1 MKRICITYHLFKG
14 YGQPAGS
21 PPFPRETAENC
32 IITSLPDEVAEDL
45 LSLQGDSQYVASAG
59 QETISAWLDL
69 LARLQG
75 YDSGCFVMAEPAQ
88 EKKFLF

>member
-21 PPFPRETAENC
+21 PPFLRETAENC
-32 IITSLPDEVAEDL
+32 ISTSLPDEVADDL
-45 LSLQGDSQYVASAG
+45 LKLQEDSRYVTARDR
-59 QETISAWLDL
+59 ETISAWLDL

-75 YDSGCFVMAEPAQ
+75 YDSGCFVMAEPA
-88 EKKFLF
+88 

>member
-32 IITSLPDEVAEDL
+32 IITSLPDEVADDL
-45 LSLQGDSQYVASAG
+45 LKLQEDSRYVTARDR
-59 QETISAWLDL
+59 ETISAWLDL

-75 YDSGCFVMAEPAQ
+75 YDSGCFVMAEPA
-88 EKKFLF
+88 